1 MILGIIFVVI
11 ALVVGYYYGK
21 AVGKEAESN
30 KNFHE
35 DPDNKVNTE
44 NGDLQLLLFTKPQ
57 RYAYGRALVIG
68 TKTEQAE
75 AKKKLDDAIGNV
87 KSIAVESM
95 AEDLKRQGKL

>member
-1 MILGIIFVVI
+1 MFWGVIFVII

-30 KNFHE
+30 KHFRE

-44 NGDLQLLLFTKPQ
+44 NGDLQLLLFTRPQ

-68 TKTEQAE
+68 TKAEQAE
-75 AKKKLDDAIGNV
+75 AKKKLDDAILNV
-87 KSIAVESM
+87 KSIAVEASINRH
-95 AEDLKRQGKL
+95 ER